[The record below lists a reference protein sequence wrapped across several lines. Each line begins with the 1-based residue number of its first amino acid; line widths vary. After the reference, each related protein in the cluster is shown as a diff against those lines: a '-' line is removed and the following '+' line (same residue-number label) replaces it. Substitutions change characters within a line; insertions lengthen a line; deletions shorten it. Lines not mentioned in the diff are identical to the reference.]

1 MDEYNNDLEEPSRK
15 AEDVPSEQTN
25 RPGYSQNNGEYRWS
39 RPSEPRFDSSKPG
52 GMGQPGYQYD
62 TRDAYRYRESG
73 NKSGGKAVII
83 IATVLVVLVIAFIAA
98 AVTFAY
104 LRFTGNADE
113 KNSEVTET
121 DKAAVVIDDTDAVE
135 TEPPVS
141 TSTEPDRGALDID
154 SADPSE
160 PAAAGQLQTA
170 AEKVIPSVVLV
181 REYQSSST
189 GLLNKVNL
197 SSEGN
202 FNLEFN
208 QNNLQFGGDADVIVG
223 EGSGVIMTAEGH
235 IVTNAHVVANGN
247 KFEIVT
253 YDGVFFEATLLGVD
267 VVTDLA
273 VLKID
278 PGETVLTP
286 ATFAGTSGLRVA
298 DQVFAVGNPAGSI
311 LSSTVTVGYISALNR
326 MIMADDG
333 SNMNYI
339 QTDAAINSGN
349 SGGALA
355 NLNGDVIGINSLKV
369 SGDTYEGLGFAIPW
383 DVAEPIVQDL
393 AQYGQVQNRPAL
405 GVRGNFMDSTA
416 AMYYRLPSTG
426 FYIAEIINKNLLD
439 AGIEEGSIIT
449 AIDGIN
455 LVSSSTLSN
464 YLAQKKPGDE
474 VTLDIVDSATGSTFT
489 ATVELI
495 DSHGVN

>member
-1 MDEYNNDLEEPSRK
+1 
-15 AEDVPSEQTN
+15 
-25 RPGYSQNNGEYRWS
+25 
-39 RPSEPRFDSSKPG
+39 
-52 GMGQPGYQYD
+52 
-62 TRDAYRYRESG
+62 
-73 NKSGGKAVII
+73 
-83 IATVLVVLVIAFIAA
+83 
-98 AVTFAY
+98 
-104 LRFTGNADE
+104 
-113 KNSEVTET
+113 
-121 DKAAVVIDDTDAVE
+121 
-135 TEPPVS
+135 
-141 TSTEPDRGALDID
+141 
-154 SADPSE
+154 
-160 PAAAGQLQTA
+160 
-170 AEKVIPSVVLV
+170 
-181 REYQSSST
+181 
-189 GLLNKVNL
+189 
-197 SSEGN
+197 
-202 FNLEFN
+202 
-208 QNNLQFGGDADVIVG
+208 
-223 EGSGVIMTAEGH
+223 MTAEGH

-326 MIMADDG
+326 MIMAEDG

-405 GVRGNFMDSTA
+405 GVRGNFMNSTA

-426 FYIAEIINKNLLD
+426 FYIAEIINKSLLD
-439 AGIEEGSIIT
+439 AGIEE
-449 AIDGIN
+449 A
-455 LVSSSTLSN
+455 VSSLLLMELTGIVQHFKQLSG
-464 YLAQKKPGDE
+464 AKKPRDE
-474 VTLDIVDSATGSTFT
+474 VTLDIVNSATGSTFT